1 MKQDVLDFINWMFIP
16 KNRFFVK
23 KSSPN
28 RVAKIYEEET
38 GNKITHN
45 LVIYHRNKWLLIDNE
60 PYEIAKTPKFILE
73 NQEFKDFAKTHNIVI
88 ETMDD
93 DEQSSTIKKETEVEN
108 INGNEQSSIVHE
120 NINDNKQ

>member
-1 MKQDVLDFINWMFIP
+1 MKQDVLDFIRWMFIP
-16 KNRFFVK
+16 KNKFFVK

-28 RVAKIYEEET
+28 RIAKIYEEET

-60 PYEIAKTPKFILE
+60 PYEITKTPKFIFE
-73 NQEFKDFAKTHNIVI
+73 NQDFKDFAKSHNIII

-93 DEQSSTIKKETEVEN
+93 SISQQPNDTVVE
-108 INGNEQSSIVHE
+108 EF
-120 NINDNKQ
+120 

>member
-28 RVAKIYEEET
+28 RIAKIYEEET

-45 LVIYHRNKWLLIDNE
+45 LVIYHRNKWLLIDKE

-93 DEQSSTIKKETEVEN
+93 DDQSLIDRKDTEVEN
-108 INGNEQSSIVHE
+108 INSNEQSEIV
-120 NINDNKQ
+120 Q